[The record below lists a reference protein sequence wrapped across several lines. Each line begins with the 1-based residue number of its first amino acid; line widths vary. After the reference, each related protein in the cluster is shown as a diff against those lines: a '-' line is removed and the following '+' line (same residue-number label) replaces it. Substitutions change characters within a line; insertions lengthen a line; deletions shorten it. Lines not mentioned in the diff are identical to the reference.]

1 MGNILGRNE
10 DHLDF
15 NAKHLSAVSTTIP
28 YMRKLQAEADKL
40 VANLEHNNKNFTE
53 SDNYSMYKLF
63 QEHFDDTN
71 TDINASSPFISSEMY
86 NYLTK
91 NHKQTGGNITS
102 DIDTEIAQYMN
113 RDFSA
118 TSNMVGGNIASN
130 IASNKYSED
139 INLTATPSLD
149 QQIYSYLNRNRLTGQ
164 RGGGYKTIST
174 TTSELRGGMSD
185 EDSIKESLSE
195 PGDEKVVVDEEDDE
209 MDKAVQESVDGEST
223 VEMPDVDVGEEQYN
237 GRDSIESIDS
247 YLSSSAASDSDV
259 LTVGGNNHGGY
270 VSDSDVNT
278 SDINMISVE

>member
-10 DHLDF
+10 NNLDSNTKNF
-15 NAKHLSAVSTTIP
+15 SDVSTTIP
-28 YMRKLQAEADKL
+28 YMKKLQAEADKL
-40 VANLEHNNKNFTE
+40 VANLEHNSKNFTD

-63 QEHFDDTN
+63 QEHFDNTN
-71 TDINASSPFISSEMY
+71 TDVNASSPFISSEMY

-118 TSNMVGGNIASN
+118 TSNMVGGAGNN
-130 IASNKYSED
+130 YSED

-149 QQIYSYLNRNRLTGQ
+149 QQIYSYLNRNRLNGQ

-185 EDSIKESLSE
+185 EDIKESLSE
-195 PGDEKVVVDEEDDE
+195 PGDEKIPDDDEE
-209 MDKAVQESVDGEST
+209 MGKAVQESLSDGEST
-223 VEMPDVDVGEEQYN
+223 VEMQDVGEPSPQYN

>member
-63 QEHFDDTN
+63 QEHFDETN
-71 TDINASSPFISSEMY
+71 TDVNASSPFISSEMY

-130 IASNKYSED
+130 NYSED

-185 EDSIKESLSE
+185 DEAINDSLSDA
-195 PGDEKVVVDEEDDE
+195 GDGPVVVDKEDEEYEE
-209 MDKAVQESVDGEST
+209 MDDAVRKSLSDDGEST
-223 VEMPDVDVGEEQYN
+223 VEMPDVGEEQHN

>member
-1 MGNILGRNE
+1 
-10 DHLDF
+10 
-15 NAKHLSAVSTTIP
+15 
-28 YMRKLQAEADKL
+28 
-40 VANLEHNNKNFTE
+40 
-53 SDNYSMYKLF
+53 
-63 QEHFDDTN
+63 
-71 TDINASSPFISSEMY
+71 MY

-118 TSNMVGGNIASN
+118 TSNMVGGAGNN
-130 IASNKYSED
+130 YSED

-185 EDSIKESLSE
+185 PEDE
-195 PGDEKVVVDEEDDE
+195 DEKKISIDEEDEE
-209 MDKAVQESVDGEST
+209 MDKAVQESLSDGEST
-223 VEMPDVDVGEEQYN
+223 VKMPDIDVGEPSPQYN

>member
-1 MGNILGRNE
+1 MGNILGKNQDRI
-10 DHLDF
+10 DF
-15 NAKHLSAVSTTIP
+15 NSKHLSAVSTTIP
-28 YMRKLQAEADKL
+28 YMKKLQAEANKL
-40 VANLEHNNKNFTE
+40 VANLEYNNKNFTE
-53 SDNYSMYKLF
+53 SENYSMYKLF
-63 QEHFDDTN
+63 QEHFDETN
-71 TDINASSPFISSEMY
+71 TDVNASSPFISSEMY

-91 NHKQTGGNITS
+91 NHKQTGGNGTS
-102 DIDTEIAQYMN
+102 DIDTEVAQYMN

-118 TSNMVGGNIASN
+118 TSNMIGGNIASN
-130 IASNKYSED
+130 NYTED

-174 TTSELRGGMSD
+174 TTSEMRSGMSD
-185 EDSIKESLSE
+185 EEATLSE
-195 PGDEKVVVDEEDDE
+195 PGDEPVVVDEEDKK
-209 MDKAVQESVDGEST
+209 MDKDIEESLDEEST
-223 VEMPDVDVGEEQYN
+223 VEMPDVGEPYN

-259 LTVGGNNHGGY
+259 LTVGGNNYGGY